1 MKIGMKRMH
10 DANFGLSCRS
20 GMVDINNMTNAIINK
35 VVTPQ
40 KDIIYSINESIIV
53 TYFLFTNNNNIC
65 LVFDIVF
72 DGVPVA
78 ITKPAPNV
86 LGYI

>member
-35 VVTPQ
+35 VVAPPKRTLYTQLMNLSLSPTFYLPT
-40 KDIIYSINESIIV
+40 IIISVWFSI
-53 TYFLFTNNNNIC
+53 
-65 LVFDIVF
+65 
-72 DGVPVA
+72 
-78 ITKPAPNV
+78 
-86 LGYI
+86 

>member
-35 VVTPQ
+35 VVTP
-40 KDIIYSINESIIV
+40 KR
-53 TYFLFTNNNNIC
+53 TL
-65 LVFDIVF
+65 
-72 DGVPVA
+72 
-78 ITKPAPNV
+78 
-86 LGYI
+86 YIQLMNLSLSPTFYLPTMMISV

>member
-53 TYFLFTNNNNIC
+53 TYFLFTNNDDIGLIFNIV
-65 LVFDIVF
+65 LDSI
-72 DGVPVA
+72 PVT
-78 ITKPAPNV
+78 IT
-86 LGYI
+86 

>member
-35 VVTPQ
+35 VVTPP
-40 KDIIYSINESIIV
+40 K
-53 TYFLFTNNNNIC
+53 
-65 LVFDIVF
+65 
-72 DGVPVA
+72 GH
-78 ITKPAPNV
+78 
-86 LGYI
+86 YIFN